1 MFHAS
6 LADDEIILNLIDQAE
21 KEAPPVFHGNQHQGG
36 AVDNVNRTTG
46 PDGNTRQHALR
57 KLRKDRPDL
66 HAQVLAEKL
75 SSGLP
80 CAETG
85 MLRYG

>member
-1 MFHAS
+1 LGADTG
-6 LADDEIILNLIDQAE
+6 LLKRICADDKEVLDLIDQAE
-21 KEAPPVFHGNQHQGG
+21 QGKHGGDHTS
-36 AVDNVNRTTG
+36 AESKFDNVNVALRPTG
-46 PDGNTRQHALR
+46 NARQHALR
-57 KLRKDRPDL
+57 KLRKDRPDI

-85 MLRYG
+85 M